1 MSIQGNIK
9 FIQAQLH
16 LGVELVCVSK
26 FHPVSALQ
34 EAYDGGQRIFGE
46 SKVQELC
53 DKHEQLPN
61 DIEWHFIGH
70 LQTNKVK
77 FIAPFVSLIHGVDSE
92 KLLQEIN
99 RQGEKL
105 NRVIPCLL
113 QVHIAQEETKFGFSP
128 EELSAWFCVS
138 KSQDYPFVQ
147 ICGLMGMASY
157 TENQTQIHAEFRVL
171 KTLFENLKLN
181 YFSSEAYFKEL
192 SIGMSGDYQIAMQEG
207 STLVRIGSAIFG
219 PRLY

>member
-1 MSIQGNIK
+1 MSIVGNIE
-9 FIQAQLH
+9 FIKSQL
-16 LGVELVCVSK
+16 LSGVELVCVSK
-26 FHPVSALQ
+26 FHPILDLQ

-53 DKHEQLPN
+53 DKYEQLPK

-77 FIAPFVSLIHGVDSE
+77 YIAPFVSLIHGVDSE

-99 RQGEKL
+99 KQAQKL

-113 QVHIAQEETKFGFSP
+113 QIHIAQEETKFGFSP
-128 EELSAWFCVS
+128 MELELWFS
-138 KSQDYPFVQ
+138 EQRMTAYPNVQ
-147 ICGLMGMASY
+147 ICGLMGMASN
-157 TENQTQIHAEFRVL
+157 TEDDEQVRREFAAL
-171 KTLFENLKLN
+171 KTLFIKIKQQYFLAEN
-181 YFSSEAYFKEL
+181 SFKEL
-192 SIGMSGDYQIAMQEG
+192 SIGMSGDYPIAMEEG